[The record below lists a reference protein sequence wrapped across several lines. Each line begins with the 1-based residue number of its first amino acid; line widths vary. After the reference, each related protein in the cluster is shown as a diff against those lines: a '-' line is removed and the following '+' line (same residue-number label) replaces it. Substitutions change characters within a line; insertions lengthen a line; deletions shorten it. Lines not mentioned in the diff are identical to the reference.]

1 MKQCN
6 GKKVNERPCPRES
19 LVDLALQGGAPSAPD
34 GFARPA
40 DDGLGDVGPLVA
52 VRLVPRDEL
61 AVLLAQWTDGA
72 TVIATTRVSLPFRS
86 SQNVCV
92 FARVTRIGAERSSH
106 FFTHVMG
113 NSTIPSSKIVRL
125 RDCAHVRVVRVRVKL
140 LFTFYFFFFFFFFV
154 FL

>member
-1 MKQCN
+1 M
-6 GKKVNERPCPRES
+6 NERPCPLES

-86 SQNVCV
+86 SQNV

-106 FFTHVMG
+106 FFTHVMR
-113 NSTIPSSKIVRL
+113 NSTIPSSEVVRL
-125 RDCAHVRVVRVRVKL
+125 RGCAQHVRVRVRVKSHL
-140 LFTFYFFFFFFFFV
+140 LICFCFW
-154 FL
+154 